1 METNN
6 QRVNEFR
13 EEIAAMNLRPPED
26 SRERY
31 WQILG
36 LALPIVGIVL
46 ILIGWWGA
54 SGTALMAE
62 QTPYLISGGLLG
74 LGLIIFGSALFV
86 RYALTRYMRFWLIR
100 LIYEQRQQTDRQIEA
115 MSGSSAP
122 SAQTSSTQDF

>member
-1 METNN
+1 
-6 QRVNEFR
+6 
-13 EEIAAMNLRPPED
+13 MNLRPPED

-122 SAQTSSTQDF
+122 SAQTSSTQNF